1 MFKNIGV
8 VLKKNASLDERSVV
22 QDLITVLAK
31 NALNIF
37 AEEGANLS
45 LAIEKNNENYFL
57 VFYEDD
63 SWKNY
68 DILDF
73 DLNKVNKAGARFD
86 PDKTKWFAKFT
97 F

>member
-45 LAIEKNNENYFL
+45 LAIEKNNEDFKHQIDL
-57 VFYEDD
+57 QLAFGGEERLLEQLGRLFAREFR
-63 SWKNY
+63 WLGK
-68 DILDF
+68 ILGTLAF
-73 DLNKVNKAGARFD
+73 
-86 PDKTKWFAKFT
+86 
-97 F
+97 